1 MSISYYC
8 GDESVAKEFSKA
20 LSDKH
25 IKCEIYQKGCVNNC
39 PVYSVIALDIES
51 EIVPD
56 QLYVA
61 IVH

>member
-8 GDESVAKEFSKA
+8 GGETVAKEFRKA
-20 LSDKH
+20 LSEKH
-25 IKCEIYQKGCVNNC
+25 IKCEMYQKVLINNC

-56 QLYVA
+56 QLYVT